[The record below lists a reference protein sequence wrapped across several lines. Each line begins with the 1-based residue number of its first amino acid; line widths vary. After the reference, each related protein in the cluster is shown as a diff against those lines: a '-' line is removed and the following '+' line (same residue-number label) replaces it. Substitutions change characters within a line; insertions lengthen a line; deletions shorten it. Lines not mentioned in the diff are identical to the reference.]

1 MAIAENPLRTTLSF
15 QPVKG
20 MLMISSPVLERNLSI
35 KNGEVSTDEQ
45 LALRVHNFLRMNH
58 LLNGT
63 RLRVDA
69 EQGVVTLRGAA
80 RSFYQKQL
88 WLSGA
93 KHVAGVAGIVDD
105 IEVLPTQ
112 PS

>member
-1 MAIAENPLRTTLSF
+1 
-15 QPVKG
+15 
-20 MLMISSPVLERNLSI
+20 MISSPVLERNSVT
-35 KNGEVSTDEQ
+35 KNGEVSMDEQ
-45 LALRVHNFLRMNH
+45 LALRVHNFLRMKQ

-69 EQGVVTLRGAA
+69 DRGVVTLRGSA

-93 KHVAGVAGIVDD
+93 KRVAGVAGIVDN
-105 IEVLPTQ
+105 IEVLPSQ